1 MKKLF
6 AIVCFITL
14 FNASL
19 SKADEA
25 GCRKVLHDCDIAVQK
40 LEQKSAL
47 DDQIIADQDARH
59 IAEAKELKDE
69 SLWKPLAI
77 GGFTVA
83 ISVTAILLLKH

>member
-6 AIVCFITL
+6 AIVCLIAL

-25 GCRKVLHDCDIAVQK
+25 ECRKVLHDCDTALK
-40 LEQKSAL
+40 EEQQLNLMQATLIQLQEDRFKIQA
-47 DDQIIADQDARH
+47 Q
-59 IAEAKELKDE
+59 ELHNE
-69 SLWKPLAI
+69 SLWKPIAI
-77 GGFTVA
+77 AGFTVA